1 MKFGLTSEQFFLIE
15 NTLGSIPEIE
25 KVIIFGSRAG
35 DSYKSSSDIDL
46 AVAGKNVT
54 SQVINRISV
63 ELDDLPLPFMF
74 DILDINSLSN
84 LALKNKIT
92 SKGKVF
98 FERDLKSV

>member
-35 DSYKSSSDIDL
+35 DSYKPSSDIDL

>member
-1 MKFGLTSEQFFLIE
+1 MIFGLASDQFFLIE
-15 NTLGSIPEIE
+15 NTLDSITEIE

-35 DSYKSSSDIDL
+35 DNYKPSSDIDL
-46 AVAGKNVT
+46 AVAGKNIMP
-54 SQVINRISV
+54 QVINRISA

-74 DILDINSLSN
+74 DIIDINSMSN
-84 LALKNKIT
+84 LALKNKIN